1 MDFSSLKAEIAKVD
15 YDGMTDAEI
24 VTALNA
30 ADISTVINPLIVSG
44 SAIYNAVVPAE
55 FQALATAQQQL
66 VRDIFGLG
74 DAIDASTGTNVR
86 DVLLAIFGT
95 GTTTRTNLTALAT
108 KLVSRTEELGFGRVL
123 IWHIE
128 TARALP

>member
-108 KLVSRTEELGFGRVL
+108 KLVSRAEELGFGRVL